1 MKIIVFDTDSLIMGG
16 AEKLAIQYIKLLAN
30 DYKVILLVN
39 EDNGQEGNILEKD
52 IPKNVEYRFVVDKK
66 IMNSI
71 NELRK
76 LKQENPKNLW
86 YKIKYNY
93 FLKKRRKSF
102 KENIEKI
109 IKGIDYDILIDFC
122 TNLPLTVIDERT
134 ISWIHLSLEKIKRG
148 KKKSYKERFKKVKKI
163 VVINESMKKE
173 FEKYF
178 SESTKKVECIYNFF
192 DIEEIE
198 KKSTDDR
205 FLLDKEKELL
215 KEKYIFACCR
225 LDKQKDLE
233 TLIIAFSN
241 LKIKNRMEEKLFIA
255 GDGDKKKSLEE
266 LKNKLDMDKEIIF
279 LGTQKNPYIWM
290 KNAKMFVHSSYKE
303 GFGMVIVEAMIAN
316 GFVLSS
322 DCPVGPREILENGK
336 SGILVVP
343 QNVDEM
349 EKALYRALNDKN
361 LEKEKKENAKIR
373 MEDFSQKNNYKK
385 IVKIIE
391 EI

>member
-1 MKIIVFDTDSLIMGG
+1 M
-16 AEKLAIQYIKLLAN
+16 
-30 DYKVILLVN
+30 
-39 EDNGQEGNILEKD
+39 
-52 IPKNVEYRFVVDKK
+52 
-66 IMNSI
+66 
-71 NELRK
+71 
-76 LKQENPKNLW
+76 
-86 YKIKYNY
+86 
-93 FLKKRRKSF
+93 
-102 KENIEKI
+102 
-109 IKGIDYDILIDFC
+109 
-122 TNLPLTVIDERT
+122 
-134 ISWIHLSLEKIKRG
+134 
-148 KKKSYKERFKKVKKI
+148 
-163 VVINESMKKE
+163 
-173 FEKYF
+173 
-178 SESTKKVECIYNFF
+178 
-192 DIEEIE
+192 
-198 KKSTDDR
+198 
-205 FLLDKEKELL
+205 DKEKELL

-322 DCPVGPREILENGK
+322 DCPVDYREILENGK